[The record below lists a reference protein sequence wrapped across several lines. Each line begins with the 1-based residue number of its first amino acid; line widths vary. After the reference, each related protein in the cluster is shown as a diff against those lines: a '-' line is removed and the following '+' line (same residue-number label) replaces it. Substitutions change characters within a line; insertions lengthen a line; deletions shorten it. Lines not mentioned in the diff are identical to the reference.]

1 MESAM
6 IAYSQFDWWIAVSVM
21 CSYILVDGL
30 YARYTLDVVARKPAI
45 AATVGAGMHF
55 LLAYWVIN
63 YTQNRLY
70 IFPLVIGSWLGTYV
84 VVTYEKQKNTT
95 KS

>member
-1 MESAM
+1 M

-55 LLAYWVIN
+55 LLAY
-63 YTQNRLY
+63 
-70 IFPLVIGSWLGTYV
+70 
-84 VVTYEKQKNTT
+84 
-95 KS
+95 